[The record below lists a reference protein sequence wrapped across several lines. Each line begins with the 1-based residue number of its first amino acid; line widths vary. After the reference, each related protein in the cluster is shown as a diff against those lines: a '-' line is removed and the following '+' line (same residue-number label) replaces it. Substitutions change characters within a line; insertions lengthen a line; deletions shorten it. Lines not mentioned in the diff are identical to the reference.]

1 MKTNKAARSHLREEL
16 GSQVSMWGKSSL
28 IKTTFENTYAGGT
41 KPEKSNQDFFQFFLQ
56 RKEVLI
62 FQCHLQR
69 QNLFICMNMKY
80 FQGCV
85 IWKKMQYVFKD
96 KSHTTL

>member
-28 IKTTFENTYAGGT
+28 VKTTLENTYAGGT

-56 RKEVLI
+56 REEVLI
-62 FQCHLQR
+62 FQCH
-69 QNLFICMNMKY
+69 
-80 FQGCV
+80 FQ
-85 IWKKMQYVFKD
+85 W
-96 KSHTTL
+96 